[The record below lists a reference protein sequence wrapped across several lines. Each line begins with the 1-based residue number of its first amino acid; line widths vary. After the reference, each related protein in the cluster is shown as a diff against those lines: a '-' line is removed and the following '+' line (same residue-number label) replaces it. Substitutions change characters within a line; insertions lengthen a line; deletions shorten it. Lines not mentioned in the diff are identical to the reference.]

1 MQTRGGR
8 TIGGEDL
15 LDAMKPKSH
24 SGTAGWMATVLVVLG
39 WVVQLLVLVPFQI
52 HIPWQHPFSWSVR
65 RSLSPA
71 RHLEF
76 MTTDH
81 HRVRGICLTTIY
93 YQYHTTHCHAICRA
107 GEGVR
112 ICQINLRCKLYPKP
126 QKPTHSPSSHSVGS
140 HKNWFIFYAQIS
152 VSKVPTYLPPPPVAS
167 SEEESQR
174 DDDTGNP
181 QSHVKCDQVLRMW
194 RCFCVSLMGILL
206 CVRWLSSQPT
216 KQPLQKHN
224 STADADMVQLGTL
237 E

>member
-1 MQTRGGR
+1 
-8 TIGGEDL
+8 
-15 LDAMKPKSH
+15 
-24 SGTAGWMATVLVVLG
+24 
-39 WVVQLLVLVPFQI
+39 
-52 HIPWQHPFSWSVR
+52 
-65 RSLSPA
+65 
-71 RHLEF
+71 

-93 YQYHTTHCHAICRA
+93 YHTSTTHCHAICRA

-112 ICQINLRCKLYPKP
+112 ICQINFRCKLYPKP
-126 QKPTHSPSSHSVGS
+126 QNLHTHPPRTLWDLIKIGS
-140 HKNWFIFYAQIS
+140 FSMRKFPFPKYP
-152 VSKVPTYLPPPPVAS
+152 PTYPPPVAS

-181 QSHVKCDQVLRMW
+181 QSHVKCDKVLRMW

-224 STADADMVQLGTL
+224 STADADMLQLGTL